1 MVVDVQNDQGI
12 QDQQVEEYKY
22 VENECNDSVD
32 KWVDGVFNIIVS
44 GIFVFNNIF
53 IVVFVLCIF

>member
-12 QDQQVEEYKY
+12 QDQQVEEYNY
-22 VENECNDSVD
+22 VDFECNDSVD